1 MAKRKAPP
9 SRRRTTTR
17 RRMMRE
23 ADEEEEKEE
32 KDDDETTLMKLT
44 VAQLKE
50 RLRSNGLEAEKGW
63 KKKDFVA
70 SLLRGGGGGGGG
82 RRRFCEKDFDDA
94 TRRRTPTALSSK
106 SNNGETETS
115 SHPFFGRLD
124 EDEDEDEEERRRRRD
139 DFDDEND
146 VNNDAL
152 SSSVL
157 IKRATAKRKLIESC
171 RGTYRGAL
179 FQSSPRETKRVFDAK
194 RELEKYYDGK
204 REEGKMDPRLR
215 GRWKLIYTTAV
226 DVTGLLV
233 LSIPPPPLPFLPPPP
248 IVVGDI
254 YQEFKTD
261 TKEIVNE
268 IRASVPALLEEK
280 DGVVLRVNATYK
292 DRSSSNKTALEL
304 VFQEAVVSD
313 VRISEFTEMLL
324 APAVLPR
331 GELNQRVLLFLRDF
345 EVRFPLFGR
354 AATAMGGASN
364 ENERNEDG
372 KITPGASVG
381 KYEFSYCDEDV
392 LIGKAT
398 GSQGIFIF
406 TKEGDQSEQ

>member
-1 MAKRKAPP
+1 MALSSAFVWSAVVVPRVVCGVKTPTRG
-9 SRRRTTTR
+9 TTR
-17 RRMMRE
+17 
-23 ADEEEEKEE
+23 
-32 KDDDETTLMKLT
+32 
-44 VAQLKE
+44 
-50 RLRSNGLEAEKGW
+50 
-63 KKKDFVA
+63 
-70 SLLRGGGGGGGG
+70 GGGG
-82 RRRFCEKDFDDA
+82 RRRGGEKDDDDDA
-94 TRRRTPTALSSK
+94 TRRRRTTPAVSSN
-106 SNNGETETS
+106 SNGETETS
-115 SHPFFGRLD
+115 SHPFFGRD
-124 EDEDEDEEERRRRRD
+124 EDED
-139 DFDDEND
+139 DDEKD
-146 VNNDAL
+146 DDAL
-152 SSSVL
+152 LSSVL
-157 IKRATAKRKLIESC
+157 RKRATAKRKLIESC

-179 FQSSPRETKRVFDAK
+179 FQSSPEQTTRVFDAK
-194 RELEKYYDGK
+194 RELEKYYHYDGK
-204 REEGKMDPRLR
+204 REEEGKMDPRLR

-292 DRSSSNKTALEL
+292 DRSSSTKTALEL

>member
-1 MAKRKAPP
+1 MALSSGKAVWSTFVPRVFWGVKTP
-9 SRRRTTTR
+9 RGVTR
-17 RRMMRE
+17 
-23 ADEEEEKEE
+23 
-32 KDDDETTLMKLT
+32 
-44 VAQLKE
+44 
-50 RLRSNGLEAEKGW
+50 
-63 KKKDFVA
+63 
-70 SLLRGGGGGGGG
+70 GG
-82 RRRFCEKDFDDA
+82 RRRRGEKDDDDA
-94 TRRRTPTALSSK
+94 TRRRTPALSSK
-106 SNNGETETS
+106 SNGETET
-115 SHPFFGRLD
+115 SHPFFGR
-124 EDEDEDEEERRRRRD
+124 DEDEDEEERRRRRD

-146 VNNDAL
+146 VNDAL
-152 SSSVL
+152 SSVL
-157 IKRATAKRKLIESC
+157 KRATAKRKLIESC

>member
-1 MAKRKAPP
+1 MALSSAFVWSAVVVPRVVCGVKTPTRG
-9 SRRRTTTR
+9 TTR
-17 RRMMRE
+17 
-23 ADEEEEKEE
+23 
-32 KDDDETTLMKLT
+32 
-44 VAQLKE
+44 
-50 RLRSNGLEAEKGW
+50 
-63 KKKDFVA
+63 
-70 SLLRGGGGGGGG
+70 GGGGG
-82 RRRFCEKDFDDA
+82 RRRGGEKDDDDA
-94 TRRRTPTALSSK
+94 TRRRTTPAVSSN
-106 SNNGETETS
+106 SNGETETS
-115 SHPFFGRLD
+115 SHPFFGRD
-124 EDEDEDEEERRRRRD
+124 EDED
-139 DFDDEND
+139 DDEKD
-146 VNNDAL
+146 DDAL
-152 SSSVL
+152 LSSVL
-157 IKRATAKRKLIESC
+157 RKRATAKRKLIESC

-179 FQSSPRETKRVFDAK
+179 FQSSPEQTTRVFDAK
-194 RELEKYYDGK
+194 RELEKYYYYDGK
-204 REEGKMDPRLR
+204 REEEGKMDPRLLR

-292 DRSSSNKTALEL
+292 DRSSSTKTALEL

>member
-1 MAKRKAPP
+1 MALSSGKAVW
-9 SRRRTTTR
+9 ST
-17 RRMMRE
+17 
-23 ADEEEEKEE
+23 
-32 KDDDETTLMKLT
+32 
-44 VAQLKE
+44 
-50 RLRSNGLEAEKGW
+50 
-63 KKKDFVA
+63 FVPRVWGVKTP
-70 SLLRGGGGGGGG
+70 RGVTGGGG
-82 RRRFCEKDFDDA
+82 RRRRGEKDDDA
-94 TRRRTPTALSSK
+94 TRRRTPALSS
-106 SNNGETETS
+106 NGETETS
-115 SHPFFGRLD
+115 HPFGR
-124 EDEDEDEEERRRRRD
+124 DEDEDEEERRRRRD
-139 DFDDEND
+139 DFDEND
-146 VNNDAL
+146 VNDAL
-152 SSSVL
+152 SSVL
-157 IKRATAKRKLIESC
+157 KRATAKRKLIESC

-194 RELEKYYDGK
+194 RELEKYYDGKREGVSEK

>member
-1 MAKRKAPP
+1 MALSSAFVWSAVVVPRVVCGVKTPTRGTTRGG
-9 SRRRTTTR
+9 RRRR
-17 RRMMRE
+17 GG
-23 ADEEEEKEE
+23 E
-32 KDDDETTLMKLT
+32 KDDD
-44 VAQLKE
+44 
-50 RLRSNGLEAEKGW
+50 
-63 KKKDFVA
+63 
-70 SLLRGGGGGGGG
+70 
-82 RRRFCEKDFDDA
+82 DDA
-94 TRRRTPTALSSK
+94 TRRRRTTPAVSSN
-106 SNNGETETS
+106 SNGETETS
-115 SHPFFGRLD
+115 SHPFFGRD
-124 EDEDEDEEERRRRRD
+124 EDED
-139 DFDDEND
+139 DDEKD
-146 VNNDAL
+146 DDAL
-152 SSSVL
+152 LSSVL
-157 IKRATAKRKLIESC
+157 RKRATAKRKLIESC

-179 FQSSPRETKRVFDAK
+179 FQSSPEQTTRVFDAK
-194 RELEKYYDGK
+194 RELEKYYYYDGK
-204 REEGKMDPRLR
+204 REEEGKMDPRLLR

>member
-1 MAKRKAPP
+1 MALSSAFVWSAVVVPRVVCGVKTPTRG
-9 SRRRTTTR
+9 TTR
-17 RRMMRE
+17 
-23 ADEEEEKEE
+23 
-32 KDDDETTLMKLT
+32 
-44 VAQLKE
+44 
-50 RLRSNGLEAEKGW
+50 
-63 KKKDFVA
+63 
-70 SLLRGGGGGGGG
+70 GG
-82 RRRFCEKDFDDA
+82 RRRRGGEKDDDDA
-94 TRRRTPTALSSK
+94 TRRRTTPAVSSN
-106 SNNGETETS
+106 SNGETETS
-115 SHPFFGRLD
+115 SHPFFGRD
-124 EDEDEDEEERRRRRD
+124 EDED
-139 DFDDEND
+139 DDEKD
-146 VNNDAL
+146 DDAL
-152 SSSVL
+152 LSSVL
-157 IKRATAKRKLIESC
+157 RKRATAKRKLIESC

-179 FQSSPRETKRVFDAK
+179 FQSSPEQTTRVFDAK
-194 RELEKYYDGK
+194 RELEKYYYYDGK
-204 REEGKMDPRLR
+204 REEEGKMDPRLLR

-233 LSIPPPPLPFLPPPP
+233 FSIPPPPLPFLPPPP

>member
-1 MAKRKAPP
+1 MALSSAFVWSAVVVPRVVCGVKTPTRG
-9 SRRRTTTR
+9 TTR
-17 RRMMRE
+17 
-23 ADEEEEKEE
+23 
-32 KDDDETTLMKLT
+32 
-44 VAQLKE
+44 
-50 RLRSNGLEAEKGW
+50 
-63 KKKDFVA
+63 
-70 SLLRGGGGGGGG
+70 GGGGGG
-82 RRRFCEKDFDDA
+82 RRRGGEKDDDDA
-94 TRRRTPTALSSK
+94 TRRRTTPAVSSN
-106 SNNGETETS
+106 SNGETETS
-115 SHPFFGRLD
+115 SHPFFGRD

-146 VNNDAL
+146 VNDDAL

-157 IKRATAKRKLIESC
+157 IKRATIAKRKLIESC

-179 FQSSPRETKRVFDAK
+179 FQSSPEQTTRVFDAK
-194 RELEKYYDGK
+194 RELEKYYHYDGK
-204 REEGKMDPRLR
+204 REEEGKMDPRLLR

-292 DRSSSNKTALEL
+292 DRSSSTKTALEL

>member
-1 MAKRKAPP
+1 MSSGKAAFVWSTFIVP
-9 SRRRTTTR
+9 RRVFWGVKTPTR
-17 RRMMRE
+17 GKVVTR
-23 ADEEEEKEE
+23 
-32 KDDDETTLMKLT
+32 
-44 VAQLKE
+44 
-50 RLRSNGLEAEKGW
+50 
-63 KKKDFVA
+63 
-70 SLLRGGGGGGGG
+70 GGGGGGG

-139 DFDDEND
+139 DFDDENKD
-146 VNNDAL
+146 VNDDAL

-157 IKRATAKRKLIESC
+157 IKRATIAKRKLIESC

-194 RELEKYYDGK
+194 RELEKYYDDGK

>member
-1 MAKRKAPP
+1 MSSGKAFVWSTFIVP
-9 SRRRTTTR
+9 RRVFWGVKTPTR
-17 RRMMRE
+17 G
-23 ADEEEEKEE
+23 KVV
-32 KDDDETTLMKLT
+32 T
-44 VAQLKE
+44 
-50 RLRSNGLEAEKGW
+50 
-63 KKKDFVA
+63 
-70 SLLRGGGGGGGG
+70 RGGGGGGGG

-115 SHPFFGRLD
+115 SHPFFGRD

-146 VNNDAL
+146 VNDAL

-157 IKRATAKRKLIESC
+157 IKRATIAKRKLIESC

-194 RELEKYYDGK
+194 RELEKYYDDGK

>member
-1 MAKRKAPP
+1 
-9 SRRRTTTR
+9 
-17 RRMMRE
+17 
-23 ADEEEEKEE
+23 
-32 KDDDETTLMKLT
+32 
-44 VAQLKE
+44 
-50 RLRSNGLEAEKGW
+50 
-63 KKKDFVA
+63 
-70 SLLRGGGGGGGG
+70 
-82 RRRFCEKDFDDA
+82 
-94 TRRRTPTALSSK
+94 
-106 SNNGETETS
+106 
-115 SHPFFGRLD
+115 
-124 EDEDEDEEERRRRRD
+124 
-139 DFDDEND
+139 
-146 VNNDAL
+146 
-152 SSSVL
+152 
-157 IKRATAKRKLIESC
+157 
-171 RGTYRGAL
+171 
-179 FQSSPRETKRVFDAK
+179 
-194 RELEKYYDGK
+194 
-204 REEGKMDPRLR
+204 MDPRTMLR

-364 ENERNEDG
+364 ENERNEEG
-372 KITPGASVG
+372 KRTPGASVG

>member
-1 MAKRKAPP
+1 MSSGKAFVWSTFIVPQRVFWGVKTP
-9 SRRRTTTR
+9 TR
-17 RRMMRE
+17 GKVVTR
-23 ADEEEEKEE
+23 
-32 KDDDETTLMKLT
+32 
-44 VAQLKE
+44 
-50 RLRSNGLEAEKGW
+50 
-63 KKKDFVA
+63 
-70 SLLRGGGGGGGG
+70 GGGGGGG
-82 RRRFCEKDFDDA
+82 RRRFCEKDDDA
-94 TRRRTPTALSSK
+94 TRRRTPSALSSK

-146 VNNDAL
+146 VNDDAL

-157 IKRATAKRKLIESC
+157 IKRATIAKRKLIESC

>member
-1 MAKRKAPP
+1 MAFSAFDGVYKSVVVPRGRGVAP
-9 SRRRTTTR
+9 R
-17 RRMMRE
+17 
-23 ADEEEEKEE
+23 
-32 KDDDETTLMKLT
+32 
-44 VAQLKE
+44 V
-50 RLRSNGLEAEKGW
+50 G
-63 KKKDFVA
+63 
-70 SLLRGGGGGGGG
+70 GGGGGGGG
-82 RRRFCEKDFDDA
+82 RRR
-94 TRRRTPTALSSK
+94 RRGWWRTASSNAHREHHVMSSSSK
-106 SNNGETETS
+106 ETET
-115 SHPFFGRLD
+115 HPFGPRD
-124 EDEDEDEEERRRRRD
+124 EEDKEEDKEEDQEEEERRRR
-139 DFDDEND
+139 
-146 VNNDAL
+146 L
-152 SSSVL
+152 L
-157 IKRATAKRKLIESC
+157 AKRKLIESC

-194 RELEKYYDGK
+194 RELEKLYHHHH
-204 REEGKMDPRLR
+204 RENVGGGGGVSERDPVEERLR

-233 LSIPPPPLPFLPPPP
+233 FSIPPPPLPFLPPPP

-268 IRASVPALLEEK
+268 IRVSVPVLLEEK

-292 DRSSSNKTALEL
+292 DRSSTNKTALEL

-364 ENERNEDG
+364 ENERNEEG
-372 KITPGASVG
+372 KRTPGASVG

>member
-1 MAKRKAPP
+1 MSSGKAAFVWSTFIVP
-9 SRRRTTTR
+9 RRVFWGVKTPTR
-17 RRMMRE
+17 GKVVTR
-23 ADEEEEKEE
+23 
-32 KDDDETTLMKLT
+32 
-44 VAQLKE
+44 
-50 RLRSNGLEAEKGW
+50 
-63 KKKDFVA
+63 
-70 SLLRGGGGGGGG
+70 GGGGGGG

-94 TRRRTPTALSSK
+94 TRRRTPTALS

-146 VNNDAL
+146 VNDDAL

-157 IKRATAKRKLIESC
+157 IKRATIAKRKLIESC

-194 RELEKYYDGK
+194 RELEKYYDDGK

>member
-1 MAKRKAPP
+1 MSSGKAFVWSTFIVPQRVFWGVKTP
-9 SRRRTTTR
+9 TR
-17 RRMMRE
+17 GKVTR
-23 ADEEEEKEE
+23 
-32 KDDDETTLMKLT
+32 
-44 VAQLKE
+44 
-50 RLRSNGLEAEKGW
+50 
-63 KKKDFVA
+63 
-70 SLLRGGGGGGGG
+70 GGGGG
-82 RRRFCEKDFDDA
+82 RRRRFCEKDDDDA

-115 SHPFFGRLD
+115 SLPFFGRD
-124 EDEDEDEEERRRRRD
+124 EDEDEDEEERRKRRD

-146 VNNDAL
+146 VNDAL
-152 SSSVL
+152 SSVL
-157 IKRATAKRKLIESC
+157 KRATAKRKLIESC

>member
-1 MAKRKAPP
+1 MSSGKAFVWSTFIVPQRVFWGVKTP
-9 SRRRTTTR
+9 TR
-17 RRMMRE
+17 GKVVTR
-23 ADEEEEKEE
+23 
-32 KDDDETTLMKLT
+32 
-44 VAQLKE
+44 
-50 RLRSNGLEAEKGW
+50 
-63 KKKDFVA
+63 
-70 SLLRGGGGGGGG
+70 GGGGGG

-94 TRRRTPTALSSK
+94 TRRRTPSALSSK

-146 VNNDAL
+146 VNDAL

-157 IKRATAKRKLIESC
+157 IKRATIAKRKLIESC

-204 REEGKMDPRLR
+204 REEGKMDPRTMLR

>member
-1 MAKRKAPP
+1 MALSSAFVWSAVVVPRVVCGVKTPTRG
-9 SRRRTTTR
+9 TTR
-17 RRMMRE
+17 
-23 ADEEEEKEE
+23 
-32 KDDDETTLMKLT
+32 
-44 VAQLKE
+44 
-50 RLRSNGLEAEKGW
+50 
-63 KKKDFVA
+63 
-70 SLLRGGGGGGGG
+70 GGGG
-82 RRRFCEKDFDDA
+82 RRRGGEKDDDDDA
-94 TRRRTPTALSSK
+94 TRRRRTTPAVSSN
-106 SNNGETETS
+106 SNGETETS
-115 SHPFFGRLD
+115 SHPFFGRD
-124 EDEDEDEEERRRRRD
+124 EDED
-139 DFDDEND
+139 DDEKD
-146 VNNDAL
+146 DDAL
-152 SSSVL
+152 LSSVL
-157 IKRATAKRKLIESC
+157 RKRATAKRKLIESC

-179 FQSSPRETKRVFDAK
+179 FQSSPEQTTRVFDAK
-194 RELEKYYDGK
+194 RELEKYYYYDGK
-204 REEGKMDPRLR
+204 REEEGKMDPRLLR

-292 DRSSSNKTALEL
+292 DRSSSTKTALEL

>member
-1 MAKRKAPP
+1 MCYFWVSIFPIELELYMALSSAFVWSTFVPRVCGVKTPRGV
-9 SRRRTTTR
+9 TR
-17 RRMMRE
+17 
-23 ADEEEEKEE
+23 
-32 KDDDETTLMKLT
+32 
-44 VAQLKE
+44 
-50 RLRSNGLEAEKGW
+50 
-63 KKKDFVA
+63 
-70 SLLRGGGGGGGG
+70 GG
-82 RRRFCEKDFDDA
+82 RRRRGEKDDDDA
-94 TRRRTPTALSSK
+94 TRRRTPALSSK
-106 SNNGETETS
+106 SNGETET
-115 SHPFFGRLD
+115 SHPFFGRD
-124 EDEDEDEEERRRRRD
+124 EDEDEDDEEERRRRRD

-146 VNNDAL
+146 DENDAL
-152 SSSVL
+152 SSVL
-157 IKRATAKRKLIESC
+157 RKRATAKRKLIESC

>member
-1 MAKRKAPP
+1 MALSSAFVWSAVVVPRVVCGVKTPTRG
-9 SRRRTTTR
+9 TTR
-17 RRMMRE
+17 
-23 ADEEEEKEE
+23 
-32 KDDDETTLMKLT
+32 
-44 VAQLKE
+44 
-50 RLRSNGLEAEKGW
+50 
-63 KKKDFVA
+63 
-70 SLLRGGGGGGGG
+70 GGG
-82 RRRFCEKDFDDA
+82 RRRRGGEKDDDDDA
-94 TRRRTPTALSSK
+94 TRRRRTTPAVSSN
-106 SNNGETETS
+106 SNGETETS
-115 SHPFFGRLD
+115 SHPFFGRD
-124 EDEDEDEEERRRRRD
+124 EDED
-139 DFDDEND
+139 DDEKD
-146 VNNDAL
+146 DDAL
-152 SSSVL
+152 LSSVL
-157 IKRATAKRKLIESC
+157 RKRATAKRKLIESC

-179 FQSSPRETKRVFDAK
+179 FQSSPEQTTRVFDAK
-194 RELEKYYDGK
+194 RELEKYYYYDGK
-204 REEGKMDPRLR
+204 REEEGKMDPRLLR

-292 DRSSSNKTALEL
+292 DRSSSTKTALEL

>member
-1 MAKRKAPP
+1 MALSSAFVWSAVVVPRVVCGVKTPTRG
-9 SRRRTTTR
+9 TTR
-17 RRMMRE
+17 
-23 ADEEEEKEE
+23 
-32 KDDDETTLMKLT
+32 
-44 VAQLKE
+44 
-50 RLRSNGLEAEKGW
+50 
-63 KKKDFVA
+63 
-70 SLLRGGGGGGGG
+70 GGG
-82 RRRFCEKDFDDA
+82 RRRRGGEKDDDDDA
-94 TRRRTPTALSSK
+94 TRRRRTTPAVSSN
-106 SNNGETETS
+106 SNGETETS
-115 SHPFFGRLD
+115 SHPFFGRD
-124 EDEDEDEEERRRRRD
+124 EDED
-139 DFDDEND
+139 DDEKD
-146 VNNDAL
+146 DDAL
-152 SSSVL
+152 LSSVL
-157 IKRATAKRKLIESC
+157 RKRATAKRKLIESC

-179 FQSSPRETKRVFDAK
+179 FQSSPEQTTRVFDAK
-194 RELEKYYDGK
+194 RELEKYYHYDGK
-204 REEGKMDPRLR
+204 REEEGKMDPRLLR

>member
-1 MAKRKAPP
+1 MALSSAFVWSAVVVPRVVCGVKTPTRGTTRGG
-9 SRRRTTTR
+9 RRRR
-17 RRMMRE
+17 GG
-23 ADEEEEKEE
+23 E
-32 KDDDETTLMKLT
+32 KDDD
-44 VAQLKE
+44 
-50 RLRSNGLEAEKGW
+50 
-63 KKKDFVA
+63 
-70 SLLRGGGGGGGG
+70 
-82 RRRFCEKDFDDA
+82 DDA
-94 TRRRTPTALSSK
+94 TRRRRTTPAVSSN
-106 SNNGETETS
+106 SNGETETS
-115 SHPFFGRLD
+115 SHPFFGRD
-124 EDEDEDEEERRRRRD
+124 EDED
-139 DFDDEND
+139 DDEKD
-146 VNNDAL
+146 DDAL
-152 SSSVL
+152 LSSVL
-157 IKRATAKRKLIESC
+157 RKRATAKRKLIESC

-179 FQSSPRETKRVFDAK
+179 FQSSPEQTTRVFDAK
-194 RELEKYYDGK
+194 RELEKYYYYDGK
-204 REEGKMDPRLR
+204 REEEGKMDPRLLR

-292 DRSSSNKTALEL
+292 DRSSSTKTALEL